1 MKVGWKVLLA
11 LLLLVGTALFSAKIT
26 ITWWINPWRIAPP
39 GHPADK
45 PLTGEE
51 FPKWISEEFMK
62 LHPDVEV
69 KYVLV
74 TNQEY
79 AQKLAAAIATK
90 TQPDFFKGP
99 VWDSRWAK
107 SGLLEPIDDYLSPED
122 WKDFYE
128 QCLKAGYVDG
138 KHYMWPWVYGTN
150 GMGATMLLY
159 TPDFEKAG
167 IDWRKIVNEG
177 WTMEEFVEVCKK
189 LTWDSDGDGQIDH
202 YAIGL
207 GAKSDMVHNVLNF
220 IYAYGGRLTNE
231 DETEVILNSPE
242 AVAGLQFVLDLI
254 EKHGVAPKGAE
265 ALDIYGVI
273 NLFHTHKVSIGF
285 GGPYEIG
292 RITRYVREGRLSE
305 AFYPVVAPFPH
316 VAGKDPVAYARG
328 SGFIVFKQSDPKKR
342 DMIFEFL
349 KFITNHENIALL
361 ETLNYLTARRSVNE
375 LLYKDDPYMNE
386 QVRRYAQIMDKY
398 GMEFF
403 GSQEFPWSQMNA
415 HFVAALE
422 ATFSKSKTPEQALN
436 DFVREA
442 NRILKKVK

>member
-1 MKVGWKVLLA
+1 
-11 LLLLVGTALFSAKIT
+11 
-26 ITWWINPWRIAPP
+26 
-39 GHPADK
+39 
-45 PLTGEE
+45 
-51 FPKWISEEFMK
+51 
-62 LHPDVEV
+62 
-69 KYVLV
+69 
-74 TNQEY
+74 
-79 AQKLAAAIATK
+79 
-90 TQPDFFKGP
+90 
-99 VWDSRWAK
+99 
-107 SGLLEPIDDYLSPED
+107 
-122 WKDFYE
+122 
-128 QCLKAGYVDG
+128 
-138 KHYMWPWVYGTN
+138 
-150 GMGATMLLY
+150 
-159 TPDFEKAG
+159 
-167 IDWRKIVNEG
+167 
-177 WTMEEFVEVCKK
+177 
-189 LTWDSDGDGQIDH
+189 
-202 YAIGL
+202 
-207 GAKSDMVHNVLNF
+207 
-220 IYAYGGRLTNE
+220 
-231 DETEVILNSPE
+231 
-242 AVAGLQFVLDLI
+242 
-254 EKHGVAPKGAE
+254 APKGAE

-316 VAGKDPVAYARG
+316 VEGKDPVAYARG